1 MHTKAH
7 RTAMATAATGV
18 IAAALATSIPTMAT
32 GQARDD
38 HVEAADTT
46 WNVDQVRQMVELV
59 SKIENPKI
67 TVLVDKAGQR
77 SGYEIAAEW
86 LTANSDG
93 ATNEKLA
100 VRPFAAMV
108 PAIPDASFEM
118 RANEAT
124 MPGEW
129 KGLVFEAFAGAALK
143 NVAAYVTAMAQAGMV
158 QMHPMALGTAEIA
171 ALPHIDDR
179 LAEKLRNTPF
189 VLKRVPALVQS
200 TDADMTDNS
209 FTLERVAITKGRE
222 GKLYVGETEVATGKA
237 KELLAAAGWEQ
248 ATIECVTVPVP
259 KEGCWT
265 GETRMA
271 HGEVMGHSPEPF
283 VDWYEKTFPSEQ
295 ETWFEKLIAPRVL

>member
-7 RTAMATAATGV
+7 RAAMAAAATSV
-18 IAAALATSIPTMAT
+18 IAAALVTSIPTIAT
-32 GQARDD
+32 GQAT
-38 HVEAADTT
+38 DTT
-46 WNVDQVRQMVELV
+46 WNVEQVRQMVELV

-67 TVLVDKAGQR
+67 TVLVAKAGRR

-86 LTANSDG
+86 LKANSDG

-100 VRPFAAMV
+100 VKPFVAMV
-108 PAIPDASFEM
+108 PAIPDTSFKM
-118 RANEAT
+118 RTDEAT
-124 MPGEW
+124 MPSEW

-143 NVAAYVTAMAQAGMV
+143 NVAPYVTAMAQAGMV
-158 QMHPMALGTAEIA
+158 QVHPMALGTAEVA
-171 ALPHIDDR
+171 ALPHIDNQ

-189 VLKRVPALVQS
+189 VLKQVPALVQS
-200 TDADMTDNS
+200 TDADMMDNS
-209 FTLERVAITKGRE
+209 FTLERVAITKGTE
-222 GKLYVGETEVATGKA
+222 GKLYVGETEVATEKA

-248 ATIECVTVPVP
+248 ATIECVTAPVP

-271 HGEVMGHSPEPF
+271 HGEVVGHAPEPF

-295 ETWFEKLIAPRVL
+295 ETWLEKLIAPRVL